1 MRFRNSWLGLWSR
14 QNDAYSVSKMEN
26 LFTIE
31 TIQSE
36 ALRAFIA
43 KKQKANKNVDQ
54 EMVFGGR

>member
-1 MRFRNSWLGLWSR
+1 
-14 QNDAYSVSKMEN
+14 MEN

-43 KKQKANKNVDQ
+43 KKQKANKNADQ
-54 EMVFGGR
+54 EMVPRGR